1 MEVGPR
7 TRRRTG
13 FGATGGG
20 AVRELAAGA
29 ASALV
34 VGLVLVRTILSSAPQ
49 GLPLGRLSKR
59 ALSSALARSVLG
71 VGEVLSKITPRAVY
85 RSYRSKQGWRRPSVK
100 TSVSIYASASSVS
113 ACSPGNRLSAG
124 QQTQIVV

>member
-29 ASALV
+29 ASLLV
-34 VGLVLVRTILSSAPQ
+34 VGFVFVRTILSGAPQ

-85 RSYRSKQGWRRPSVK
+85 RSL
-100 TSVSIYASASSVS
+100 SI
-113 ACSPGNRLSAG
+113 GAG
-124 QQTQIVV
+124 LAAALGQN